1 MHRDIVQEL
10 PKGVELLGTSPI
22 CEIQGMYS
30 AKRLISV
37 QGHPEFTGKIVQEI
51 LEARHD
57 QKIFSDELFADA
69 EQRVN
74 NTHDGVLIA
83 TGFLKFMQE

>member
-10 PKGVELLGTSPI
+10 PNGVEALGTSPI
-22 CEIQGMYS
+22 CKIQGMYA

-51 LEARHD
+51 LETRHD
-57 QKIFSDELFADA
+57 QKIFNDELFADA
-69 EQRVN
+69 ENRVN
-74 NTHDGVLIA
+74 NVHDGILIA
-83 TGFLKFMQE
+83 TGFLKFMRE